1 MTEKTI
7 SAEQVAILADRVD
20 TLIANYSKMEGL
32 ILGISTQQSTLS
44 GNLAVYQ
51 ERLASLDVG
60 QRRLFQLTDEH
71 GSSIDR
77 ITTDVKVHSWTW
89 KLVGV
94 AAMSSLG
101 LVGWAFGELRALQA
115 TDNRHENRLAILEFV
130 VGGRSA
136 PAPKQPEGTK
146 P

>member
-20 TLIANYSKMEGL
+20 TLIANHSKIEGL

-51 ERLASLDVG
+51 ERLAALDVG
-60 QRRLFQLTDEH
+60 QKRLFQLSDEH
-71 GSSIDR
+71 GSVIDH

-89 KLVGV
+89 KLVGF

-136 PAPKQPEGTK
+136 PSPKHPEGIK

>member
-20 TLIANYSKMEGL
+20 TLISNHSKIEGL
-32 ILGISTQQSTLS
+32 ILGISSQQSTLS
-44 GNLAVYQ
+44 GHLAVYQ
-51 ERLASLDVG
+51 ERLAAHDVG
-60 QRRLFQLTDEH
+60 QKRLFQLSDEQ
-71 GSSIDR
+71 GSALDHIK
-77 ITTDVKVHSWTW
+77 TDVKVHSWTW

-94 AAMSSLG
+94 MAISSLG

-136 PAPKQPEGTK
+136 PKPPEGTK

>member
-20 TLIANYSKMEGL
+20 TLIANHSKIEGL

-51 ERLASLDVG
+51 ERLAALDVG
-60 QRRLFQLTDEH
+60 QKRLFQLSDEH
-71 GSSIDR
+71 GSSIDL
-77 ITTDVKVHSWTW
+77 ITTDVRVHSWTW
-89 KLVGV
+89 KLVGI

-115 TDNRHENRLAILEFV
+115 ADNRHENRLAILEFV

-136 PAPKQPEGTK
+136 PTPKQPEGPK